1 MVQKLGWYKD
11 KEALGGDAAYH
22 DIPRLRRCNGASHL
36 EDHAT
41 QQPEEASNAVLALVV
56 GRDRNVNMAHGRV
69 SVTEC
74 DHRNVSKCCFPNW
87 LQQTPNQHIS
97 KYSPCVHTLLNGCAV
112 PT

>member
-1 MVQKLGWYKD
+1 LDGTKTK
-11 KEALGGDAAYH
+11 KALGGDAAYH

-36 EDHAT
+36 EDHGT

-56 GRDRNVNMAHGRV
+56 GRDRNVNMVHGRV

-74 DHRNVSKCCFPNW
+74 NHRNVSKCCFPNW

-97 KYSPCVHTLLNGCAV
+97 KYSPCVHTLS
-112 PT
+112 